1 MSFSKIAQTCS
12 CHEGDS
18 WAYNR
23 SRINRHTTIFHAI
36 NEFRRARRYCSCGQS
51 PFTRYTTSERLIL
64 IALIYLEILIC
75 NYRTNPLWISVPVEN
90 LKRAHFSNTEL
101 NYKNTQCI

>member
-1 MSFSKIAQTCS
+1 MTRSCVATDNGASLACWLAGWSSRSVAIALSASLIMLCFINVVIEFSKIAQTCP

-36 NEFRRARRYCSCGQS
+36 NEFVVLVAIVVVVSLFSLATRPQS
-51 PFTRYTTSERLIL
+51 D
-64 IALIYLEILIC
+64 
-75 NYRTNPLWISVPVEN
+75 
-90 LKRAHFSNTEL
+90 
-101 NYKNTQCI
+101 